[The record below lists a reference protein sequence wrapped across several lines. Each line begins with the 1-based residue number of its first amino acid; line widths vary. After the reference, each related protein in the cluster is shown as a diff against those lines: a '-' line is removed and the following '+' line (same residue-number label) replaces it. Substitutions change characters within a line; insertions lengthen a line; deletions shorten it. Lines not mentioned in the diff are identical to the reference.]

1 MHEAKTRC
9 SGRSEKTLKTSGRE
23 FLHAEEV
30 ILRLDEMRRRE
41 IGHRAVEFDNAF
53 DRFVDAI
60 VKQAK
65 VEASKYTSE
74 DEDEAQHNL
83 AIAALDQALG
93 LGDRLMDAVHEKVV
107 TSPDVDHTWNS
118 LLADIRRDQSRR

>member
-1 MHEAKTRC
+1 MK
-9 SGRSEKTLKTSGRE
+9 LN
-23 FLHAEEV
+23 
-30 ILRLDEMRRRE
+30 EMRRRE
-41 IGHRAVEFDNAF
+41 TGHRAVEFDNAF

-83 AIAALDQALG
+83 ATAALDQALG
-93 LGDRLMDAVHEKVV
+93 LDERLMDAVREKVV
-107 TSPDVDHTWNS
+107 TSPQVAHSWDS
-118 LLADIRRDQSRR
+118 LLADIRRDQSRGW